1 MKKRYTAFLIFALA
15 GAILAIGCGNGHFS
29 SYGSA
34 ISGLVSAK
42 EKLAAEAG
50 SAPNAQALAASMKAL
65 SSSIDT
71 FVATR
76 TDLYMK
82 YPQLTD
88 RGPYPENIAKLLEQ
102 SAKLDEKIDSV
113 LVPAIEKYQG
123 DAGVIAAWNEL
134 NGKRSSL

>member
-1 MKKRYTAFLIFALA
+1 MKKRYTAILIFALA
-15 GAILAIGCGNGHFS
+15 GAVLASGCGNSHFS
-29 SYGSA
+29 AYGSA

-42 EKLAAEAG
+42 EKLASEAG
-50 SAPNAQALAASMKAL
+50 SAASAQALATSMKAL

-82 YPQLTD
+82 HPQLTD
-88 RGPYPENIAKLLEQ
+88 RGPFPENITKLLEQ

-113 LVPAIEKYQG
+113 LVPAMEKYQG
-123 DAGVIAAWNEL
+123 DAGVISAWNEL
-134 NGKRSSL
+134 NEKRSSL